1 MIIPVEIYITTFSQV
16 YLTTLLIFWSYN
28 LLVSQKKMT
37 EYLHIIIIENNLTE
51 NLSKTCKDSYWYRE
65 NTLYGYVLN
74 HMTNLVKYNIHN
86 LTLYYSHFNKLTDI
100 HSFMLYIYN

>member
-28 LLVSQKKMT
+28 LLVSQKKLT

-51 NLSKTCKDSYWYRE
+51 NLSKTCKDSY
-65 NTLYGYVLN
+65 
-74 HMTNLVKYNIHN
+74 
-86 LTLYYSHFNKLTDI
+86 
-100 HSFMLYIYN
+100 